1 MAEGAS
7 LFANGK
13 RAPETPVPGSFVA
26 IQRQW
31 KTADRIDLDL
41 PPRKRLEPIDPRHPN
56 TVALLCGPIVLF
68 AVGESLPAVTRWQL
82 LAATKAA
89 KHSWRVESA
98 AAPLTLLPFT
108 AISDEPYS
116 SYLLFG

>member
-1 MAEGAS
+1 MGRRS
-7 LFANGK
+7 
-13 RAPETPVPGSFVA
+13 RAF
-26 IQRQW
+26 
-31 KTADRIDLDL
+31 
-41 PPRKRLEPIDPRHPN
+41 RKRKARVRNSGSRQFCGNPAPMENVRLHRSGFTSQKTPRTMDPRHPN

-68 AVGESLPAVTRWQL
+68 AVGESLPAVTRRQL

-89 KHSWRVESA
+89 KHSWRVELA

-116 SYLLFG
+116 SYLLVS